1 MLEGYGDYFLD
12 VNLSSWGFSFDSF
25 LGELY
30 VPWGTIVVGLA
41 LWLAYKIIKR
51 NRRRG

>member
-30 VPWGTIVVGLA
+30 LPWITIVVGWSLV
-41 LWLAYKIIKR
+41 LAYKIIKR
-51 NRRRG
+51 KRRKG

>member
-30 VPWGTIVVGLA
+30 VPWVTIIVGLT
-41 LWLAYKIIKR
+41 LVLASKIIKR
-51 NRRRG
+51 NRRKG

>member
-25 LGELY
+25 LGEMY

-41 LWLAYKIIKR
+41 LVLASKIIKR
-51 NRRRG
+51 KRRKG